1 MKKVLFG
8 SFLFILILVG
18 CSDEG
23 YNNAI
28 QKGLDYIGSEEYKKA
43 EGAFE
48 LALDEK
54 KDDVKATALLH
65 QTRAFLEA
73 IDALKS
79 NDMELAIE
87 SAQEVMKETEGSEAL
102 IKKAEEIVL
111 KGERVNDLLAETIE
125 KYEFALKQYEEKEF
139 EKAEKAVHKLLDND
153 MDYASFQNV
162 KKDILTL
169 QEKIET
175 AIAEEKAAI
184 TTKKATNTE
193 RTDSHTNI
201 LTVEEAMK
209 EIEKLWESWEWFGPY
224 TEIDYVGTE
233 PNNGIDYHFFYVS
246 DAYYPQYPMFYYRV
260 NASNGEIHDYSDGIK
275 KEPSKSNPGVH
286 IDE

>member
-1 MKKVLFG
+1 MGRDSMKKVLFG

-162 KKDILTL
+162 KRI
-169 QEKIET
+169 
-175 AIAEEKAAI
+175 
-184 TTKKATNTE
+184 
-193 RTDSHTNI
+193 
-201 LTVEEAMK
+201 
-209 EIEKLWESWEWFGPY
+209 F
-224 TEIDYVGTE
+224 
-233 PNNGIDYHFFYVS
+233 
-246 DAYYPQYPMFYYRV
+246 
-260 NASNGEIHDYSDGIK
+260 
-275 KEPSKSNPGVH
+275 
-286 IDE
+286 